1 MRSKNNTKESIKKW
15 LHISASPQTRDRIWR
30 EILIAQ
36 EQSGGNNSAIVRP
49 VIWRKIMKSSTTKMA
64 AAAVIIIV
72 VILGFNF
79 FDRPDMAGV
88 AFAEVKE
95 AVKKVQW
102 MHIVGKN
109 WTRSTNDYYKFEHW
123 ISLPNGIIAKN
134 VTVSDNKFRIIWSDY
149 RNHKREIYDSNSG
162 TLTLRYENRELSV
175 DGSEPVD
182 YLKSIIEPTIKKYS
196 VITKRKESRDGRQV
210 NVYELKYNEDGYAA
224 NAKFI
229 TDVSNNLPITISFE
243 VLGEDGKPSFTQQG
257 QCYYPADGPADIYDL
272 GVPVHAVIID
282 EFPVREIKDVIDTGK
297 RYREN
302 FIEKN
307 KNYILI
313 FTRGAPSR
321 GGVTTVYI
329 CYKCGELQ
337 RIEQYDCSPPRRDLK
352 DIENDFD
359 FILRW
364 AKTNKPVLT
373 YLYDGKY
380 WHLSDYW
387 QKNYE
392 RSVHRSGFDNYLVN
406 SAWEFWYWSGS
417 IVQDEYSRQ
426 NGLICFDPGDRW
438 RFYINPKYD
447 YICHRRQEHVP
458 NLEQTSIWEVK
469 EYARTQDGQWYPKI
483 KHLSYIKETAE
494 GQQGLPELGFIE
506 TWYLKLN
513 PEFPEGIFEPDNLQK
528 EFD

>member
-1 MRSKNNTKESIKKW
+1 MKPSDKIQKLINQSDVTTGSDTDKKILRGALVHLGKLKHDESG
-15 LHISASPQTRDRIWR
+15 ADQPNIWR
-30 EILIAQ
+30 T
-36 EQSGGNNSAIVRP
+36 
-49 VIWRKIMKSSTTKMA
+49 IMKSPIIKLA
-64 AAAVIIIV
+64 AAAAIIIV

-79 FDRPDMAGV
+79 IDRPNMAGV
-88 AFAEVKE
+88 ALAEVKE
-95 AVKKVQW
+95 AVRNVPW
-102 MHIVGKN
+102 MHIVGN
-109 WTRSTNDYYKFEHW
+109 SWSRSTNDDKKFEHW
-123 ISLPNGIIAKN
+123 ISLPSEIIAKN
-134 VTVSDNKFRIIWSDY
+134 VTVQDDRFRIIWSDY

-162 TLTLRYENRELSV
+162 TLTFEYEHRELSV
-175 DGSEPVD
+175 DEFDPID
-182 YLKSIIEPTIKKYS
+182 YLRSIIEPMIKKYS
-196 VITKRKESRDGRQV
+196 IITKRKESRDGRQV
-210 NVYELKYNEDGYAA
+210 NVYELKYDEDGYAA
-224 NAKFI
+224 NAKFL
-229 TDVSNNLPITISFE
+229 TDVSTNLPITIVYK

-257 QCYYPADGPADIYDL
+257 QCYYPVDGPANIYGL
-272 GVPVHAVIID
+272 GVPVDAVIVD
-282 EFPVREIKDVIDTGK
+282 KFPIREIKDVIDMRK

-321 GGVTTVYI
+321 GGVSTVYI
-329 CYKCGELQ
+329 CYKCDELQ

-359 FILRW
+359 LILRW

-373 YLYDGKY
+373 YLYDGQY

-387 QKNYE
+387 QRNYK

-406 SAWEFWYWSGS
+406 SAWEVWYSSGS
-417 IVQDEYSRQ
+417 IVQNEYSRQ
-426 NGLICFDPGDRW
+426 NGLICFDLGDRW

-447 YICHRRQEHVP
+447 YICHRREQYVP

-469 EYARTQDGQWYPKI
+469 EYTKTKDGQWYPKI

-494 GQQGLPELGFIE
+494 GKKGLPELGFIE
-506 TWYLKLN
+506 TWYLQLN
-513 PEFPEGIFEPDNLQK
+513 PEFPKGIFESDSLQK